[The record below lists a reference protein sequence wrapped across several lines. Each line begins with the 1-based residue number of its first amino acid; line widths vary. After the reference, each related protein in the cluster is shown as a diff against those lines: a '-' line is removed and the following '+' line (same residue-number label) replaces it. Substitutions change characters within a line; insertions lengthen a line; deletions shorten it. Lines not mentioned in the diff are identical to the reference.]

1 VARANAE
8 RMPILIWPQ
17 SAFEL
22 AGKLYVAGVE
32 GRPSD

>member
-1 VARANAE
+1 
-8 RMPILIWPQ
+8 MPILIWPN

-22 AGKLYVAGVE
+22 AGKLYVAGVG